1 MIQPIKRILR
11 GIIKQTHIIVILLA
25 IQVVQILRPVKLVQ
39 TVSNVIILS
48 ALVPQ
53 IQKNV
58 TLLQNQKYQYKFH
71 TQNL

>member
-1 MIQPIKRILR
+1 M
-11 GIIKQTHIIVILLA
+11 IKQTHFLVGVLQ
-25 IQVVQILRPVKLVQ
+25 IQNVQILRPVKLVQ
-39 TVSNVIILS
+39 TVSNVIILF